1 MAISIISDDTQYGSA
16 IYRTNRFDNDCNHS
30 LNWYNDGSPS
40 CSELG
45 ALLARCHSTS
55 CYNCDRTMLPCISA
69 LARCHSTSCY
79 NLHHVCESDPSA
91 LARCHSTSCYNQ
103 HVDVESSVD
112 ALARCHST
120 SCYNIHPRK
129 SPLSRGLAV
138 FKLGKGSIVGHSRVT
153 SARFSEKGEE
163 KEITC
168 RVRRAPRRIYSA
180 SDPSTTGPLAQ
191 TLLVAI
197 PQAVTKT

>member
-16 IYRTNRFDNDCNHS
+16 IYRTNRFDNECNHS

-55 CYNCDRTMLPCISA
+55 CYNPSPTHSRRRSA

-79 NLHHVCESDPSA
+79 NLSHKLRNRAS
-91 LARCHSTSCYNQ
+91 
-103 HVDVESSVD
+103 

-138 FKLGKGSIVGHSRVT
+138 FKLGKGSIIGHFRVT